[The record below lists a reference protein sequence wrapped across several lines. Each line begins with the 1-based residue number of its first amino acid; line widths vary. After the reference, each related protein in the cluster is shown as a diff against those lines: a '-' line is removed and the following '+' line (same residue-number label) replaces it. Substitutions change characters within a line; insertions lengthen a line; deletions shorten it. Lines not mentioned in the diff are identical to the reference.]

1 MKNIADNLFTHV
13 AGNAPRIRSYARQL
27 RGLHTPANSRPVGM
41 IFMDT
46 NMFYLDSEELMF

>member
-1 MKNIADNLFTHV
+1 MKNIADKLFTHV
-13 AGNAPRIRSYARQL
+13 AGNAPRNQSRARQL

-46 NMFYLDSEELMF
+46 NLFYLDSEELMF